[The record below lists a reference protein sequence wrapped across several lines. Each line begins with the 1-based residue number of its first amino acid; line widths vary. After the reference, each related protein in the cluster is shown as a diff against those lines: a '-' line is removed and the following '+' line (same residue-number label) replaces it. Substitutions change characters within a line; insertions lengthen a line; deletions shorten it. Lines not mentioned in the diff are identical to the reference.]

1 MNENAGFGAPVDPSD
16 VVTPATETEEQRIA
30 RLRAQ
35 AKVLAAQ
42 ESDAELLA
50 KFLAEAKAAQRE
62 ELLPTDLS
70 GWPAD
75 YDRVEIYEGQDVN
88 DQPHVPLGLNGYTIK
103 APRGRDIIL
112 PHVYV
117 TECLEHA
124 VSSVCTQSAGG
135 LIIRDKRRFPYQ
147 FKGKATRAEYDT
159 FMQGERKMAAE
170 QFAQAA

>member
-75 YDRVEIYEGQDVN
+75 YDKVEIYEDQDVN
-88 DQPHVPLGLNGYTIK
+88 ALPWVPLGLNGYTLR
-103 APRGRDIIL
+103 APRGREIIL
-112 PHVYV
+112 
-117 TECLEHA
+117 
-124 VSSVCTQSAGG
+124 
-135 LIIRDKRRFPYQ
+135 
-147 FKGKATRAEYDT
+147 
-159 FMQGERKMAAE
+159 
-170 QFAQAA
+170 